1 MTHNQFELV
10 MVVFLI
16 VLKRINPMWMSNTI
30 STKIHSSSDHAHVI
44 IALISSALLLLLLLL
59 MCIVVIFIVLGIL
72 CKFIVRTRER
82 AVDILLKG
90 CFDAAVIG
98 VDLPDGANV
107 GSDGYHTALHEA
119 QKGKK

>member
-1 MTHNQFELV
+1 
-10 MVVFLI
+10 
-16 VLKRINPMWMSNTI
+16 MSNTI
-30 STKIHSSSDHAHVI
+30 STKTLSSSDRTHVI
-44 IALISSALLLLLLLL
+44 IALISSVLLLLLL
-59 MCIVVIFIVLGIL
+59 MCIIVTIIVLGIL
-72 CKFIVRTRER
+72 CKFIVRER